1 MVRSL
6 QLGPAMV
13 TFTHAYD
20 NEVIWDK
27 KKQMAMSVR
36 KPISTTVSVEFGKER
51 ASAKS
56 LCSEKDNF
64 VYEKG
69 RKEALKK
76 CFAKMTLGKGDRKV
90 VWEEYRKLKKGGR
103 W

>member
-1 MVRSL
+1 MVRPL

-13 TFTHAYD
+13 TFTHGYD
-20 NEVIWDK
+20 SDIIWDK
-27 KKQMAMSVR
+27 KKAISTIVR
-36 KPISTTVSVEFGKER
+36 KPVSTTVSVEFGTER
-51 ASAKS
+51 VSAKS
-56 LCSEKDNF
+56 LCSIKDNF

-76 CFAKMTLGKGDRKV
+76 CFAKTTMGKGDRKV